1 MNKAFWIAILASFIV
16 LGTVTYIITMEES
29 KPTTVLRSALILSKD
44 ASENGT
50 RLTVVVGNQEEG
62 FRFYSL
68 IVNATPSQIDDNSP
82 STVIFERRVP
92 VMFMQDTKCLE
103 ILDWKELKTLEEMPE
118 LRGVNDE

>member
-1 MNKAFWIAILASFIV
+1 MNKVFWIAILASFIV

-50 RLTVVVGNQEEG
+50 RLTIVIGSQEEG
-62 FRFYSL
+62 FRFYS
-68 IVNATPSQIDDNSP
+68 IVVNATTSQINESSP

-92 VMFMQDTKCLE
+92 VMFMQDTKYFE
-103 ILDWKELKTLEEMPE
+103 IIDWKELKTLEEMPE
-118 LRGVNDE
+118 LRRGE